1 MLRISTFHAPFTRRE
16 RHAGM
21 LEVPGAFGSTV
32 RYRSPETARGTSER
46 AALRAR
52 RMERW
57 SDGVTAR
64 WNDGALE
71 RWSGPITSPLHYL
84 RDAILLLRRL
94 GAWEHYPCLAA
105 LLVHTVEELNRPP
118 VCLGDLA

>member
-57 SDGVTAR
+57 SDGAM
-64 WNDGALE
+64 E
-71 RWSGPITSPLHYL
+71 CCSGPITSPLHYL